1 MGNGRLF
8 LYLTEPLDTIH
19 HYQTPEGIEL
29 SLSLAGPMPRGIAWF
44 IDSLIRF
51 VGYIIIAIVLSF
63 LGGAGE
69 GLILIGIFII
79 EWFYPV
85 FFEVHNGMTPGKK
98 VMDLQVVH
106 DDGTPVS
113 WTSSILRNFI
123 RTVDFLPFLNI
134 TGLVAMLL
142 NARFKRLGDFAA
154 GTIVVYTNNKSRKFT
169 IPKYDSS
176 PAPVPLKLEEQR
188 LILDF
193 CERATKLSAQRRRE
207 LASLLLELTDN
218 DAPENR
224 LLAYGNWFLKGKSP

>member
-1 MGNGRLF
+1 MAGIF
-8 LYLTEPLDTIH
+8 YLTEQLDTIH

-29 SLSLAGPMPRGIAWF
+29 SLSLAGPMSRGVAWF
-44 IDSLIRF
+44 IDTAIRI
-51 VGYIIIAIVLSF
+51 VCYIIISIVLSI
-63 LGGAGE
+63 LGGVGSS
-69 GLILIGIFII
+69 LILISFFMI

-98 VMDLQVVH
+98 VMGLQVVH

-134 TGLVAMLL
+134 VGLVTMLL
-142 NARFKRLGDFAA
+142 NSHFKRLGDFAA
-154 GTIVVYTNNKSRKFT
+154 GTIVVYKNNKTREFT
-169 IPKYDSS
+169 IPKYHSS

-207 LASLLLELTDN
+207 LASLLSDLTGN
-218 DAPENR
+218 EIPENR
-224 LLAYGNWFLKGKSP
+224 LLSYGNWFLKGKSQQ